1 MTVLARGARQKD
13 TGLTSHGLCPH
24 AKGTAR
30 GWLVLVL
37 LAVTA
42 LSFAPFLGG
51 GMLTD
56 DFVHLSQA
64 RTGGLAR
71 SFIAPDPFGFYRPLP
86 QLSFAVE
93 SSLFGD
99 APVLRRTT
107 NLILHLAV
115 ISAAFLLARLLLR
128 TDLAAFFATLAFA
141 LTPKAHPIAVLWISA
156 RSELLMAF
164 FSMLAVSAWIAWDRG
179 GGRLLL
185 AAAGVC
191 YVLAFVSKET
201 AVLLPLLLL
210 VTPTSQRLFAGHRL
224 AAAGAIAGIGAAV
237 LALRTCVGALV
248 PISVDPHYNLATPLF
263 RWSRNAR
270 NYLWRTLPSPAAL
283 FAVAGL
289 SMWQYAGQAFRFGA
303 PGRKA
308 SELRSGTLALYAAAW
323 FVIFIAPVLPIVA
336 RSELYLY
343 LPGFGFCVL
352 AGHLVGRAIDN
363 AGRIRVATVALA
375 VYVAALGGYQ
385 LSRSA
390 ALHQDLSFSA
400 RFVSALAESK
410 WIGTS
415 PGPWLLVPDDALT
428 ERFLR
433 NAIGGYLDVVLKR
446 SLELPVIGGAI
457 GYPGEPRPAHAG
469 LIACAYRDGQ
479 VRLRH
484 AAE

>member
-1 MTVLARGARQKD
+1 VRK
-13 TGLTSHGLCPH
+13 
-24 AKGTAR
+24 
-30 GWLVLVL
+30 L
-37 LAVTA
+37 LLPLIAVTA

-56 DFVHLSQA
+56 DFVHLSSA
-64 RTGGLAR
+64 RKTGGLAH
-71 SFIAPDPFGFYRPLP
+71 SFITPDPFGFYRPLP
-86 QLSFAVE
+86 RLSFAVE
-93 SSLFGD
+93 SSMFGH
-99 APVLRRTT
+99 APVLSRTT
-107 NLILHLAV
+107 NLVLHLAV
-115 ISAAFLLARLLLR
+115 ICAAYLLARLLLR
-128 TDLAAFFATLAFA
+128 TDLAAFLATLAFA

-156 RSELLMAF
+156 RSELLMAL

-179 GGRLLL
+179 GRRWLLGAAGICYLL
-185 AAAGVC
+185 AF
-191 YVLAFVSKET
+191 LSKET

-210 VTPTSQRLFAGHRL
+210 VTPTGQRLFVGRRL

-237 LALRTCVGALV
+237 LALRTYAGGLV
-248 PISVDPHYNLATPLF
+248 PISADPHYNLATPIF

-270 NYLWRTLPSPAAL
+270 NYLWRALPSPGAL

-289 SMWQYAGQAFRFGA
+289 IMWQYVGQVFRFGS
-303 PGRKA
+303 PGPNA
-308 SELRSGTLALYAAAW
+308 SEPRPGALALYAAAW
-323 FVIFIAPVLPIVA
+323 FAVFIAPVLPIVA

-352 AGHLVGRAIDN
+352 AGHLVERTIDN
-363 AGRIRVATVALA
+363 AARFRLATVAVA

-390 ALHQDLSFSA
+390 ALHQNLSFSA
-400 RFVSALAESK
+400 RFVSALAEST

-415 PGPWLLVPDDALT
+415 PGPWLLVPDDAVT

-433 NAIGGYLDVVLKR
+433 DAIGGYLDVVLKR
-446 SLELPVIGGAI
+446 SLGLPVIGGAI

-479 VRLRH
+479 VTLRH
-484 AAE
+484 AVAE

>member
-1 MTVLARGARQKD
+1 MRK
-13 TGLTSHGLCPH
+13 
-24 AKGTAR
+24 
-30 GWLVLVL
+30 L
-37 LAVTA
+37 LLPLIAVTA

-56 DFVHLSQA
+56 DFVHLSEA

-71 SFIAPDPFGFYRPLP
+71 SFITPDPFGFYRPLP

-93 SSLFGD
+93 SSMFGD
-99 APVLRRTT
+99 APALSRTT
-107 NLILHLAV
+107 NLVLHLAV

-128 TDLAAFFATLAFA
+128 TDVAAFLATLAFA

-179 GGRLLL
+179 GGRSLL

-191 YVLAFVSKET
+191 YVLAFLSKET
-201 AVLLPLLLL
+201 AVLLPFLLF
-210 VTPTSQRLFAGHRL
+210 VTPTSQRLFVRRRL
-224 AAAGAIAGIGAAV
+224 AAAGVIAGLGAAV
-237 LALRTCVGALV
+237 LALRTYVGALV

-270 NYLWRTLPSPAAL
+270 NYLWRALPSPGAL

-289 SMWQYAGQAFRFGA
+289 IMWQYAGQVFRFGV
-303 PGRKA
+303 PGRNA
-308 SELRSGTLALYAAAW
+308 SEPRPGALALYAAAW
-323 FVIFIAPVLPIVA
+323 FVVFIAPVVPIVA

-343 LPGFGFCVL
+343 LPGFGFCML
-352 AGHLVGRAIDN
+352 AGHLAERAIDN
-363 AGRIRVATVALA
+363 AARVRLATVALA
-375 VYVAALGGYQ
+375 LYVAALGGYQ

-390 ALHQDLSFSA
+390 ALHQELSFSA

-410 WIGTS
+410 WIGTN

-446 SLELPVIGGAI
+446 SLGLPVIGGAI

-469 LIACAYRDGQ
+469 LIACVYRDGQ
-479 VRLRH
+479 VTLRH
-484 AAE
+484 AAAE